1 MKRKSIVP
9 LRLTDFCVCRPSFTN
24 VCVRSQCLHPSM
36 QHFFVVVW
44 MANWFLF
51 ISCIDNSLPW
61 FKDYNGLWTLSE
73 QKNFRKRYYL
83 FFYWPLLLLN
93 ENLIVMWT
101 STFSRSLGLYA
112 VATVR
117 VCSFVHVRTGIIPDM
132 PALRKKHSTN
142 NIIILWRSYMD
153 NSFARVLY
161 FVCVC
166 VVPVYRATCAT
177 VCKFIIIIIIIWYFG
192 VKIVTSALPCAAMRQ
207 IYHTHLVWFRVFVRM
222 AFSPGVH
229 VTK

>member
-1 MKRKSIVP
+1 M
-9 LRLTDFCVCRPSFTN
+9 
-24 VCVRSQCLHPSM
+24 
-36 QHFFVVVW
+36 
-44 MANWFLF
+44 
-51 ISCIDNSLPW
+51 
-61 FKDYNGLWTLSE
+61 DY
-73 QKNFRKRYYL
+73 
-83 FFYWPLLLLN
+83 
-93 ENLIVMWT
+93 
-101 STFSRSLGLYA
+101 GLYLSRRIFASVTIFFFTDRCCCWMKILSSCEHRLFLVLLDCMPWRPFVCA
-112 VATVR
+112 VLCMCEQVLSQTCPHSAKNIPRTILLFYGVR
-117 VCSFVHVRTGIIPDM
+117 IR
-132 PALRKKHSTN
+132 
-142 NIIILWRSYMD
+142 YMD